1 MKPMFHLYTLIWMR
15 NREREIAQAKKNNLK
30 KITNDATTPSA
41 TKPQTTHTI
50 KNKNTYSNDDIEKL
64 LLII

>member
-1 MKPMFHLYTLIWMR
+1 MKPMFHLYTIIWMH
-15 NREREIAQAKKNNLK
+15 NREREIAQAKKNNVK
-30 KITNDATTPSA
+30 KITNNSTTPQA
-41 TKPQTTHTI
+41 TSPSTI